1 MTCVCFISGTYFQYI
16 KPAPKAMKA
25 QVNSAFSSI
34 TVSFSV
40 PTNLQGLT
48 ASNRKMEG
56 SDPDQSGCSG
66 LFQEEFLVTMGSE
79 MFATCVWSPDNT
91 SVKIDLGRT
100 PTFNVGDDVVF
111 RDNPCEQTRTCREQR
126 RPTDLLIT
134 PYLARKCAYPQN
146 LQGCDQMLSQSTIW
160 CGRCIP
166 INVCSGGPNAGSAC
180 SMDGNDCDGWGTCLA
195 NDDATEN
202 AIAKIPAMDLSYPFN
217 HSTRNLKIQP
227 SIPAVPMPIITGPSV
242 VDNCKQVCFGGP
254 NDGQRCS
261 TPDSQNFCGDSG
273 LCRTLLVELSGK
285 NSFGNAGRPFTL
297 IEWGLDQAHSTD
309 MGLAANMSI
318 VRGKLIARL
327 FVSPQTETLNI
338 GEKLVYCFTLKLRN
352 WLDREGSSASCHKVE
367 LFAIQAMPSLQIRT
381 RAQKNAESQ
390 YEVSLSE
397 KLLIIASGT
406 PTACASN
413 ASARVR
419 FSYSWSIEPVP
430 VNWNTAV
437 IANNARL
444 NLDPSLEVGFEA
456 DTEYR
461 LSITAVLFLAEMEG
475 HRTTMDLA
483 VVFRQAKPVPMI
495 SGGSRTVS
503 LLDDLVLDASSS
515 FLPGKP
521 GSDLSFCW
529 SCLLSD
535 GTTCEWPAEG
545 SSTASWIIKKEHLK
559 PGIEYETAVRVK
571 SGSVGC
577 PLDDNDPQVA
587 SGTVLIT
594 TSYSREGLPDASI
607 YPRVSQLVDRTRKLR
622 VSGYVSA
629 HNCPILST
637 SCSVN
642 YRWEFD
648 PVVPGHDTSPRSGF
662 GLISLVLDENMLFD
676 EAGRRYT
683 IRLIA
688 YTSATNEA
696 TSEMTAVVNVGPGQ
710 GSFEVSP
717 TLGRAMETQFNLVCS
732 GWQDEQDHLPLEYEF
747 R

>member
-1 MTCVCFISGTYFQYI
+1 MTCVCFIPGTYFQYI

-48 ASNRKMEG
+48 ASNRVMRG
-56 SDPDQSGCSG
+56 SESDQSGCSG
-66 LFQEEFLVTMGSE
+66 LFQEDFLISMGSE
-79 MFATCVWSPDNT
+79 TFATCVWSPDNT
-91 SVKIDLGRT
+91 SVEIDLGRK

-111 RDNPCEQTRTCREQR
+111 RDNLCEQTKTCRQQR

-146 LQGCDQMLSQSTIW
+146 LQGCDQMLSQSSRW

-166 INVCSGGPNAGSAC
+166 INLCSGGPNAGSAC
-180 SMDGNDCDGWGTCLA
+180 SMDGNDCEDWGTCLA
-195 NDDATEN
+195 NHDATEN

-217 HSTRNLKIQP
+217 HSTRDLKIQLTN
-227 SIPAVPMPIITGPSV
+227 PAVPMPIITGPSD

-254 NDGQRCS
+254 NDGQPCS

-273 LCRTLLVELSGK
+273 LCRVLLVELSGK

-327 FVSPQTETLNI
+327 FASPQTQTLNI

-367 LFAIQAMPSLQIRT
+367 LVANQVKPSLQIRT
-381 RAQKNAESQ
+381 RAQKNSKSQ

-406 PTACASN
+406 PTACAFN

-430 VNWNTAV
+430 VNWNTRV
-437 IANNARL
+437 ITNNARL
-444 NLDPSLEVGFEA
+444 NLDPSLEVGFQA

-461 LSITAVLFLAEMEG
+461 LSITAVLFLAEMER

-483 VVFRQAKPVPMI
+483 VIFRQVNPVPMI

-503 LLDDLVLDASSS
+503 WLDDLVLDASSS

-545 SSTASWIIKKEHLK
+545 SSTASWNITQEHLQ
-559 PGIEYETAVRVK
+559 PGIQYEIAVRVK

-683 IRLIA
+683 IRLVA

-696 TSEMTAVVNVGPGQ
+696 SSEMTAIVNVGPES

-717 TLGRAMETQFNLVCS
+717 TKGRAMETQFNLVCS